1 MPWRAPFGSFFHLY
15 FLLFNFWEFVPLDC
29 DRFFI
34 VFLFILFIIQL
45 LIILSFAFSIIQL
58 LRILALTG
66 SIASATLSWIF
77 VTGFDSRSC
86 AHHDHVHTC
95 MYMHTCMYTGAVYH
109 CAYMYIY
116 MSYISCVW
124 CVHVNIHALHIIHVP
139 KFDTCADIIYV

>member
-86 AHHDHVHTC
+86 AHHIMIMCIHVCTC
-95 MYMHTCMYTGAVYH
+95 IHVCIQTLYIIVRTCIYTWATYHVCDVYMYTYIRYIS
-109 CAYMYIY
+109 YMYQN
-116 MSYISCVW
+116 S
-124 CVHVNIHALHIIHVP
+124 IHVL
-139 KFDTCADIIYV
+139 IS